1 MWFQLLMAVYI
12 IFLLLLFS
20 EKGTFWIF
28 TPTILFFYKVKR
40 AKTEICSID
49 IFIIESHI
57 LNKILYRL
65 FGKTFGVLKH
75 IIQCTYRNILLVI
88 WLFSMFIVVEHN
100 DMLYVALMHSQHTST
115 PFICQY
121 KLLWGV

>member
-28 TPTILFFYKVKR
+28 TPKILFFYKVKR

-75 IIQCTYRNILLVI
+75 IIQCTYQNILLVI

-100 DMLYVALMHSQHTST
+100 DMLYVAQMHSQHTST

-121 KLLWGV
+121 KLLWEV